1 MKKDKALNVFLIF
14 ILIAIL
20 FVGFFPIYFTPDKTY
35 VRTVSIA
42 ERLFSML
49 FVLLWIALCVYSS
62 WKKRLPLF
70 IGGVLYS
77 VLAYFPGWF
86 LPGLGASALKDP
98 GMINMTFKFLFE
110 KLYELVNAPFT
121 GISILFPESF
131 SRGLGKTLLPVLLI
145 SYAGTQLFRFYRN
158 AYLAEQL
165 HLEDTMS
172 YGNPA
177 LAIEL
182 GLAPLGEMK
191 SPRSERPPVSSG
203 NRASETE
210 KPGVTSGVSSNVPS
224 SVSSGVSSG
233 ASYDISF
240 GGSSDDISNG
250 STNGPSNDTSNGESD
265 DLPNGSA
272 NGEEDKTHIRII

>member
-77 VLAYFPGWF
+77 VLAYFPEWF
-86 LPGLGASALKDP
+86 LPGLSASVLKDP

-191 SPRSERPPVSSG
+191 PPRSERPPVSSG
-203 NRASETE
+203 DRASETE
-210 KPGVTSGVSSNVPS
+210 KPGVTSGVTSNVP
-224 SVSSGVSSG
+224 SG

-240 GGSSDDISNG
+240 GGA
-250 STNGPSNDTSNGESD
+250 SNDTSNDPSNGTANVSPNGESSND
-265 DLPNGSA
+265 PSNGSA
-272 NGEEDKTHIRII
+272 NDEEDKTHIRII

>member
-77 VLAYFPGWF
+77 VLAYFPEWF
-86 LPGLGASALKDP
+86 LPGLSASALKDP

-191 SPRSERPPVSSG
+191 PPRSERPPVSSG
-203 NRASETE
+203 DRASETE
-210 KPGVTSGVSSNVPS
+210 KPGVSSSVSSGVSSGVPSNVP
-224 SVSSGVSSG
+224 SGVSSG

-240 GGSSDDISNG
+240 D
-250 STNGPSNDTSNGESD
+250 GPSNDTSNVASN

>member
-77 VLAYFPGWF
+77 VLAYFPEWF
-86 LPGLGASALKDP
+86 LPGLSASALKDP

-191 SPRSERPPVSSG
+191 PPRSERPPVSSG
-203 NRASETE
+203 DRASGTE
-210 KPGVTSGVSSNVPS
+210 KPGVSSSVSSGVSSGVPSNVP
-224 SVSSGVSSG
+224 SGVSSG

-240 GGSSDDISNG
+240 D
-250 STNGPSNDTSNGESD
+250 GPSNDTSNVASN